1 MFEHHIFTNFVYLVV
16 VINPISLVPEFLY
29 ITKHETPES
38 RRRTAPRATLIA
50 AAMLIAFIII
60 GQILLEALGITLP
73 SFSIAG
79 GLALLAISL
88 TTIFESVHEP
98 VGLAEKAADG
108 VDKAT
113 GGSLAVFPL
122 ATPVLAG
129 PGGILIVVLLTDNN
143 RFSVPEQA
151 VTALALLVVMALTY
165 VALRAAEVIQ
175 RIMGK
180 DGVNVTS
187 RIMGLVYAALSVE
200 IVLNGIRETF

>member
-1 MFEHHIFTNFVYLVV
+1 MSEHLIDNLITLFVVFNPTGIVPNYLYFTR
-16 VINPISLVPEFLY
+16 
-29 ITKHETPES
+29 HETATH
-38 RRRTAPRATLIA
+38 RRKLAYRSVLIATLI
-50 AAMLIAFIII
+50 LIAFIVL
-60 GQILLEALGITLP
+60 GQILLEALKISVS

-79 GLALLAISL
+79 GLVLFAISL

-98 VGLAEKAADG
+98 VKLVEKAADG
-108 VDKAT
+108 VDKAAR
-113 GGSLAVFPL
+113 GNLAVFPL
-122 ATPVLAG
+122 ATPLLAG

-165 VALRAAEVIQ
+165 LALRAAEVIQ

-180 DGVNVTS
+180 DGINVTS